1 MKKIEKVYA
10 WVVVKDCRE
19 RVLMG
24 PKSLGAM
31 PLLSDDKEHMLAGAP
46 YMKDIARENG
56 INIKLLCFD
65 NVTVLEEIN
74 PDE

>member
-1 MKKIEKVYA
+1 MRKIEKVYA
-10 WVVVKDCRE
+10 WVAVKDGRE

-24 PKSLGAM
+24 PKALGSM
-31 PLLSDDKEHMLAGAP
+31 PLMSDDKQHMLAGAA
-46 YMKDIARENG
+46 YMKDIAREGN

-65 NVTVLEEIN
+65 NVSVLEEIN